1 MNPPRR
7 TAAGSAPNSIYGR
20 SVAAMTTWFERRP
33 LLADTLFAGLLT
45 ALAVAG
51 HLSAAPSGSEQDADV
66 LGVALAATA
75 HLALALRRRRPVAV
89 LALVSV
95 ATWLF
100 WVSDYATNFDAAV
113 LIAVYS
119 VMANE
124 PDRRKA
130 WTAAGAL
137 IGLSAVVVLSGIIS
151 DVEDIGFGSLAAIV
165 TVLSVATAIGDS
177 MWNRRAYLAEV
188 EARAE
193 LAESERR
200 RDAQRAVVDE
210 RTRIAREL
218 HDVVAHSMSV
228 MVVQAGA
235 ARRMLAIDPD
245 RAADALRTI
254 ETTGRESMNEMRR
267 IVGVLRSDD
276 QRSLEPQPD
285 LRDIDDLVD
294 RCRAAGMDVEL
305 RSAGTVETVP
315 AGLSL
320 TAYRIV
326 QEALTNVFKHA
337 GPASAVVTIT
347 SDERM
352 LALEI
357 VDDGRGASTALDA
370 GDVGHGLV
378 GMRERIVLYGG
389 TLTVG
394 PRRGGGFAVTAQLPL
409 SSTAPSAV
417 DAELTA

>member
-7 TAAGSAPNSIYGR
+7 TSAGLAPNSAYGR
-20 SVAAMTTWFERRP
+20 FIATATAWFERRP
-33 LLADTLFAGLLT
+33 LLADTLFASLLA

-51 HLSAAPSGSEQDADV
+51 LVSATPSGSKQEAD
-66 LGVALAATA
+66 LAGLALAATS

-89 LALVSV
+89 LALVAV
-95 ATWLF
+95 TTWMF
-100 WVSDYATNFDAAV
+100 WVNDYATNFDAAM
-113 LIAVYS
+113 LIAIYS

-124 PDRRKA
+124 PNRRKA

-137 IGLSAVVVLSGIIS
+137 IGLSATVILSGIIS

-254 ETTGRESMNEMRR
+254 ETTGRESMHEMRR

-276 QRSLEPQPD
+276 QHSLEPQPD
-285 LRDIDDLVD
+285 LRDIDDLVA
-294 RCRAAGMDVEL
+294 RCREAGMDIEL
-305 RSAGTVETVP
+305 RRNGTIDVVP

-337 GPASAVVTIT
+337 GPASAVVAI
-347 SDERM
+347 SADDHI

-357 VDDGRGASTALDA
+357 VDDGRGASTALDERDA
-370 GDVGHGLV
+370 GHGLV

-394 PRRGGGFAVTAQLPL
+394 PRRDGGFAVTAELPL
-409 SSTAPSAV
+409 SSTAPSTA
-417 DAELTA
+417 DAESTV

>member
-1 MNPPRR
+1 MSPPRR
-7 TAAGSAPNSIYGR
+7 TSSSLASTSAYGR
-20 SVAAMTTWFERRP
+20 LAAATAWFERRP
-33 LLADTLFAGLLT
+33 LLADSLFAALLG

-51 HLSAAPSGSEQDADV
+51 HLSATPSGGERDGDV

-75 HLALALRRRRPVAV
+75 HLILALRRRRPLLV
-89 LALVSV
+89 LAIAAG
-95 ATWLF
+95 ATWAF
-100 WVSDYATNFDAAV
+100 WVGDYATNFDAAALV
-113 LIAVYS
+113 ALYS

-130 WTAAGAL
+130 WMAAGTL
-137 IGLSAVVVLSGIIS
+137 IGLSTIIVVSGIIS
-151 DVEDIGFGSLAAIV
+151 DTEDIGFGSLAAII
-165 TVLSVATAIGDS
+165 TILSVATAIGDS

-193 LAESERR
+193 LADSERR

-235 ARRMLAIDPD
+235 ARRMLAIDPA
-245 RAADALRTI
+245 RAADALQTI

-276 QRSLEPQPD
+276 QLSLEPQPD
-285 LRDIDDLVD
+285 LNDIDDLVA

-305 RSAGTVETVP
+305 DCNGPLDTVP

-320 TAYRIV
+320 TAYRVV

-337 GPASAVVTIT
+337 GPASALVKVTA
-347 SDERM
+347 DERR

-357 VDDGRGASTALDA
+357 VDDGRGASTALDEH
-370 GDVGHGLV
+370 VNGHGVV
-378 GMRERIVLYGG
+378 GMRERIALYGG

-394 PRRGGGFAVTAQLPL
+394 PRRGGGFAVNAELPL
-409 SSTAPSAV
+409 ADIAPSSRETEPAS
-417 DAELTA
+417 

>member
-1 MNPPRR
+1 MNPLRR
-7 TAAGSAPNSIYGR
+7 TTVGSVPNSVYGR
-20 SVAAMTTWFERRP
+20 SVATMTAWFERRP
-33 LLADTLFAGLLT
+33 LLTDTLFAGLLA

-66 LGVALAATA
+66 LGVALAATS
-75 HLALALRRRRPVAV
+75 HLVLAFRRRRPLIV
-89 LALVSV
+89 LVIAAG
-95 ATWLF
+95 ATWAF
-100 WVSDYATNFDAAV
+100 WVGDYATNFDGAV
-113 LIAVYS
+113 LVALYS

-124 PDRRKA
+124 ANRRRA
-130 WTAAGAL
+130 WTAAGVL
-137 IGLSAVVVLSGIIS
+137 IAASVVIVLSGIIS
-151 DVEDIGFGSLAAIV
+151 DVEDIGFGALVAIV

-177 MWNRRAYLAEV
+177 MWNRRAYLSEV

-235 ARRMLAIDPD
+235 ARRMLAIDPG
-245 RAADALRTI
+245 RAADALQTI
-254 ETTGRESMNEMRR
+254 ETTGRESMQEMRR

-276 QRSLEPQPD
+276 QHSLEPQPD
-285 LRDIDDLVD
+285 LRDIDDLVA

-305 RSAGTVETVP
+305 RFDATLDTVP

-347 SDERM
+347 MDERM

-357 VDDGRGASTALDA
+357 VDDGRGASTALDERSA
-370 GDVGHGLV
+370 GHGLV
-378 GMRERIVLYGG
+378 GMRERIALYGG

-394 PRRGGGFAVTAQLPL
+394 PRRGGGFAVTAELPL
-409 SSTAPSAV
+409 STAAPSKVDAGSTA
-417 DAELTA
+417 